1 MKRAGSEK
9 KQPKFNSKP
18 TKDSGKREYPPCRH
32 RVHLKTAEDIRRLL
46 SSVVNDLRQ
55 QKIDP
60 VVAGKIIYGSQVLLG
75 VFEQHVLAVKVAE
88 LEELMRQ
95 AGYDRR

>member
-1 MKRAGSEK
+1 MKIAGSEK
-9 KQPKFNSKP
+9 KQPKYSSKP
-18 TKDSGKREYPPCRH
+18 IKDNGRRVYPPCRH

-75 VFEQHVLAVKVAE
+75 VFEQHVLAVKIAE
-88 LEELMRQ
+88 LEQMIKD